1 MAVGWVQRVVDAGEL
16 CASVMN
22 VVDMAALMVEG
33 VCGVQVSCDVQVA
46 ISLVVIAVVFV
57 WDLFA
62 QGASDGGAR
71 DS

>member
-1 MAVGWVQRVVDAGEL
+1 
-16 CASVMN
+16 MN
-22 VVDMAALMVEG
+22 VMDMVALAAEG

-46 ISLVVIAVVFV
+46 ISLVVVAGVFV

>member
-33 VCGVQVSCDVQVA
+33 ACGVQVSCDVQVA

>member
-1 MAVGWVQRVVDAGEL
+1 MAAGWIKRVVDAGEL
-16 CASVMN
+16 FESVMS
-22 VVDMAALMVEG
+22 VMDMVALVVEG
-33 VCGVQVSCDVQVA
+33 VCGVQVSFDAQVA
-46 ISLVVIAVVFV
+46 ISLVVVAVVVV

>member
-22 VVDMAALMVEG
+22 VMDMVALAAEG

-46 ISLVVIAVVFV
+46 ISLVVVAVAFV

>member
-22 VVDMAALMVEG
+22 VVEG
-33 VCGVQVSCDVQVA
+33 VCRVQVSCDVQVA
-46 ISLVVIAVVFV
+46 ISLVVVAVALV

>member
-1 MAVGWVQRVVDAGEL
+1 MAVGRVQRVVDAGEL

-22 VVDMAALMVEG
+22 VMDMVALVMEG

-46 ISLVVIAVVFV
+46 ISLVVVAGVFV
-57 WDLFA
+57 CDLFA